1 MKKKIIVL
9 CGVMIFALLGFIGT
23 TVAWLTSTDSKTQTV
38 EVGQIKFEI
47 EDLVAETEKIVPGD
61 SLFEGVI
68 TFKNTSN
75 VDSQLRFKID
85 MACDPALDLD
95 ISYFEP
101 FSSEDWKSYEGEDYY
116 YYGGKE
122 VGVGVIL
129 PGNSVQT
136 DFFTNLRLEGTKI
149 GNDYQGA
156 TITFTITFEA
166 KQSDNVTW
174 VEIAGFDFTTGLQ

>member
-23 TVAWLTSTDSKTQTV
+23 TVAWLTSTGTEEQTV
-38 EVGQIKFEI
+38 EVGQIKFAI
-47 EDLVAETEKIVPGD
+47 TNLVAETEKIVPGD
-61 SLFEGVI
+61 SLFEGEI
-68 TFKNTSN
+68 TFENTSN

-85 MACDPALDLD
+85 MACDPVLDLD
-95 ISYFEP
+95 ISYFKA
-101 FSSEDWKSYEGEDYY
+101 FSSVNWKSYEGEDYY

-122 VGVGVIL
+122 VGEGVVL
-129 PGNSVQT
+129 PGNSVST
-136 DFFTNLRLEGTKI
+136 DFFTNLKLDGTKI

-156 TITFTITFEA
+156 KITFTITFEA

-174 VEIAGFDFTTGLQ
+174 VEIADFDFETGLQ